1 MERTTV
7 VLSKD
12 DYRDFTNNAATL
24 QEQGYDLPHEVQY
37 LEDEKFEVTVFGDHD
52 WDALDELMNKADKSV

>member
-1 MERTTV
+1 MKMERTTV

-24 QEQGYDLPHEVQY
+24 QEQGYDFHMKYNTWKMRSLRSQY
-37 LEDEKFEVTVFGDHD
+37 LVTMTGTR
-52 WDALDELMNKADKSV
+52 